1 MSSSWTS
8 SQIKAGHSA
17 KISKVHIRA
26 FRACDDVNSSQR
38 FVDGHLAVLANHG
51 FKKLASSSDTWIES
65 KDVYVILVTSP
76 SGHKIYGGARIH
88 VRQIGEKLPLEN
100 AIMKFDDRVSS
111 VVEEMI
117 PQGCA
122 ELCALWNS
130 VEVAGFGIGSK
141 LVIRCAISMC
151 ETLNIT
157 HLLALSSPPT
167 RRWMKGFGFTT
178 ITEIGHN
185 GGFPYPTEKLI
196 ATVAHYISVGN
207 VDNMDP
213 DFRTEVEELRKNPKK
228 VGVSSGPKGEISLHY
243 DLLVKQ

>member
-1 MSSSWTS
+1 MSSSWTK
-8 SQIKAGHSA
+8 SQIQAGQSA
-17 KISKVHIRA
+17 KVSKVHIRA
-26 FRACDDVNSSQR
+26 FRACDDVISSQR
-38 FVDGHLAVLANHG
+38 FVDGHSAVLANHG
-51 FKKLASSSDTWIES
+51 FKKLASSNDAWINS

-76 SGHKIYGGARIH
+76 SGHRIYGGARIH
-88 VRQIGEKLPLEN
+88 MKNPEGKLPLER
-100 AIMKFDDRVSS
+100 AIEKFDPKVNDITDGM
-111 VVEEMI
+111 EPE
-117 PQGCA
+117 GCA

-130 VEVAGFGIGSK
+130 IEVAGFGIGSK

-151 ETLNIT
+151 ENLNIT

-178 ITEIGHN
+178 ITEIGDN
-185 GGFPYPTEKLI
+185 GGFPYPTDKLV
-196 ATVAHYISVGN
+196 ATVAHYISSG
-207 VDNMDP
+207 DFEKMEP